1 MTERYLEE
9 KFVCILFSL
18 HEQFCKFLLQD
29 VLFVSFDCTA
39 MDSCCICTS
48 HASQSNCKDYH
59 EDGCWIHFEIFELK
73 ITLVLSVAVM
83 FKAKMGL
90 L

>member
-1 MTERYLEE
+1 MTERCLEE

-29 VLFVSFDCTA
+29 DLLVSFDCTA

-48 HASQSNCKDYH
+48 HASQSDCKDYH
-59 EDGCWIHFEIFELK
+59 KDRCWIHFEIFAVK
-73 ITLVLSVAVM
+73 ITLVLSVAVI
-83 FKAKMGL
+83 FKEKMDYL
-90 L
+90 